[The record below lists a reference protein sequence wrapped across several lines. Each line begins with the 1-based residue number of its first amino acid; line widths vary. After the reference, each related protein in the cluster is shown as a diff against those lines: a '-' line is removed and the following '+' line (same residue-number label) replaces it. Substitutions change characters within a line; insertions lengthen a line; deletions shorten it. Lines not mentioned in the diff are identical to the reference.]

1 MHFVIAIAARD
12 LEEEFLNCMRRTG
25 AHLNFASLGQGTVTP
40 GILELLGLER
50 TEKSVLF
57 SLCTHDLALKVIRA
71 LTEQIGLNSPGRGI
85 ALALPLTSMDRRL
98 ASQLK
103 GEQPLQQPTDRQE
116 EDLKPAL
123 QVDHRH
129 CGQGNQRPGDGRGP
143 CRRRSRRHGAPRQ
156 GHRRRPDA
164 QVLRHLPGGGAG
176 DGVHRSAHSGQISH
190 HAQHLNKPGPKAK
203 PTPCSFPARQRR
215 FGHFPIRSGGRPPG
229 GGCCN
234 HSRRPSMGAFP
245 GAGWGAARLRGPSHP
260 SHCCPPALAQP
271 RTKGPRRR
279 TGPGR
284 P

>member
-116 EDLKPAL
+116 EDLMNLPYELIIAI
-123 QVDHRH
+123 VDKGTSDLVMDAARAA
-129 CGQGNQRPGDGRGP
+129 
-143 CRRRSRRHGAPRQ
+143 GAP
-156 GHRRRPDA
+156 GGTVLHAKGTDA
-164 QVLRHLPGGGAG
+164 GR
-176 DGVHRSAHSGQISH
+176 
-190 HAQHLNKPGPKAK
+190 
-203 PTPCSFPARQRR
+203 TRR
-215 FGHFPIRSGGRPPG
+215 FFGISLAEEREMVFIVVPAADKSPIMRSIAQQA
-229 GGCCN
+229 
-234 HSRRPSMGAFP
+234 GAQSETHALLFSLP
-245 GAGWGAARLRGPSHP
+245 VSAASGISLSGEVEDPQEEDVP
-260 SHCCPPALAQP
+260 
-271 RTKGPRRR
+271 
-279 TGPGR
+279 
-284 P
+284 